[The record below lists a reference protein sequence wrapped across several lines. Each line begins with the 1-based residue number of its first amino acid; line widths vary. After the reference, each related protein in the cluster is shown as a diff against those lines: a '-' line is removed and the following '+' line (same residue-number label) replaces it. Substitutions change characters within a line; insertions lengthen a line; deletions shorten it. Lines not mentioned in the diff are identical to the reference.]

1 VTTAASSQDGSVPA
15 APDRRADDV
24 GRVALFVTCVGE
36 LVEPDVPVAAVRVLR
51 AAGCAVEVPEGQTCC
66 GQPAWNSG
74 FTAEAADVARTT
86 LDALEEAVSAG
97 ADAVVVPAGSC
108 ATMVRVY
115 WPQLFALAGDE
126 AASERARA
134 LGERV
139 WELTELLAAMPEERL
154 GLGSVP
160 SCRVVYHRSCHM
172 LRELHVEDQPEALLS
187 RVDGCEQQ
195 VWAAAEQCCGFGGTF
210 SVKLPEASVAM
221 ADEKLDVLPEGTEL
235 IVGADASCL
244 MQLRTRAEARG
255 LAVSTEH
262 IAQVLE
268 RAVDRREGA

>member
-1 VTTAASSQDGSVPA
+1 VTTAASGRDGSVPA
-15 APDRRADDV
+15 GPDRRADDV

-51 AAGCAVEVPEGQTCC
+51 AAGCAVEVPEDQTCC

-74 FTAEAADVARTT
+74 FTAEAADVASTT
-86 LDALEEAVSAG
+86 LDALERAVSGG

-108 ATMVRVY
+108 ATMVRIY

-154 GLGSVP
+154 DLGPVEP
-160 SCRVVYHRSCHM
+160 CQVVYHRSCHM
-172 LRELHVEDQPEALLS
+172 LRELHVEGEPEALLA

-195 VWAAAEQCCGFGGTF
+195 AWAAAEECCGFGGTF

-221 ADEKLDVLPEGTEL
+221 ADEKLDVLPEGTQV

-255 LAVSTEH
+255 MAVTTEH

-268 RAVDRREGA
+268 RAVDRRERA

>member
-1 VTTAASSQDGSVPA
+1 MTGARDPGAVE
-15 APDRRADDV
+15 
-24 GRVALFVTCVGE
+24 RVALFVTCVGE
-36 LVEPDVPVAAVRVLR
+36 LVDPDVPVATVRVLR

-74 FTAEAADVARTT
+74 FTDDAARVARTT
-86 LDALEEAVSAG
+86 LDALEGAVAGG

-115 WPQLFALAGDE
+115 WPQLFALAGDDD
-126 AASERARA
+126 ASARARA

-139 WELTELLAAMPEERL
+139 WELTELLDALPDGRL
-154 GLGSVP
+154 APGSVEP
-160 SCRVVYHRSCHM
+160 CSVVYHRSCHM
-172 LRELHVEDQPEALLS
+172 LRELHVADQPEALLS
-187 RVDGCEQQ
+187 QVDGCEQQ
-195 VWAAAEQCCGFGGTF
+195 EWAAADQCCGFGGTF

-221 ADEKLDVLPEGTEL
+221 ADEKLDVLPEGTEV

-244 MQLRTRAEARG
+244 MQLRARAEARG
-255 LAVSTEH
+255 LPITTEH

-268 RAVDRREGA
+268 RSLPERGTGA